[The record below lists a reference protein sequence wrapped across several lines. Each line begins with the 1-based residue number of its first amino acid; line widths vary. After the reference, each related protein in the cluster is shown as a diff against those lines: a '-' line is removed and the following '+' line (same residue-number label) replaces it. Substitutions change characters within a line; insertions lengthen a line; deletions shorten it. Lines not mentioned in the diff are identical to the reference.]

1 MRAEF
6 FDETINAL
14 VTREPFKPFTV
25 VLVNGNRFEIDHP
38 RAVVYRDGG
47 AVYLGPGSVPAI
59 FDHEGVSEFVGD
71 LSGKAEA

>member
-1 MRAEF
+1 MSIEF
-6 FDETINAL
+6 FDETMTVFVNR
-14 VTREPFKPFTV
+14 VPYKPFTV

-47 AVYLGPGSVPAI
+47 AVYLGPGSVPVI

-71 LSGKAEA
+71 LSGKADE